1 MHPLGKPETGDPQ
14 AMKRWLLLPFLLL
27 AGIALAAYP
36 RLHRRL
42 LRYQSHRAAA
52 ATTAEVAPQLR
63 EGDLIFHTSQSAQS
77 RAIQLATH
85 SAWSHC
91 GIIYKAGNN
100 WQVFEAVQPVKLT
113 PLADWVARG
122 QGGHFVTKR
131 LRDAATALTPAAL
144 GKLKAAGRPMLGH
157 NYDLYFGWSDDRI
170 YCSEL
175 IWKVYERGLHRRLGQ
190 LQHLRD
196 FDLSHPAVQAKL
208 RERYGA
214 RLPLNETVI
223 SPVSIFESPQLVTVL
238 NR

>member
-1 MHPLGKPETGDPQ
+1 
-14 AMKRWLLLPFLLL
+14 MKRWLLLLSLLL
-27 AGIALAAYP
+27 VLVLAALAAYP

-42 LRYQSHRAAA
+42 LRYQSHRAAEA
-52 ATTAEVAPQLR
+52 ATAQIAPQLHD
-63 EGDLIFHTSQSAQS
+63 GDLIFHTSQSAQS

-91 GIIYKAGNN
+91 GILYRQAGQ

-131 LRDAATALTPAAL
+131 LRDAEAVLTHAAL
-144 GKLKAAGRPMLGH
+144 ARLKAAGQPLLGH

-175 IWKVYERGLHRRLGQ
+175 IWKVYERGLGRRLGQ

-208 RERYGA
+208 RERYSNN
-214 RLPLNETVI
+214 LPLNETVI
-223 SPVSIFESPQLVTVL
+223 SPASIFNSSELVTVL
-238 NR
+238 AL

>member
-1 MHPLGKPETGDPQ
+1 MN
-14 AMKRWLLLPFLLL
+14 RWLPLPFLLL
-27 AGIALAAYP
+27 AALAIAAYP

-52 ATTAEVAPQLR
+52 AATAQIEPQLR
-63 EGDLIFHTSQSAQS
+63 DGDLIFHTSQSAQN

-85 SAWSHC
+85 SPWSHC
-91 GIIYKAGNN
+91 GIVYKEAGK

-131 LRDAATALTPAAL
+131 LRDAAAVLTAAAL
-144 GKLKAAGRPMLGH
+144 ARLKAAGQPMLGH

-175 IWKVYERGLHRRLGQ
+175 IWKVYERGLGRRLGQ
-190 LQHLRD
+190 LQQLRD
-196 FDLSHPAVQAKL
+196 FDLSSPAVRAKL
-208 RERYGA
+208 QERYGN
-214 RLPLNETVI
+214 RLPLTETVI
-223 SPVSIFESPQLVTVL
+223 SPVSIFRSPELVTVL
-238 NR
+238 SR

>member
-1 MHPLGKPETGDPQ
+1 E
-14 AMKRWLLLPFLLL
+14 
-27 AGIALAAYP
+27 
-36 RLHRRL
+36 
-42 LRYQSHRAAA
+42 A
-52 ATTAEVAPQLR
+52 ATVQIAPQLR
-63 EGDLIFHTSQSAQS
+63 DGDLIFHTSQSAQS

-91 GIIYKAGNN
+91 GIVYKEGNS

-144 GKLKAAGRPMLGH
+144 ARLKAAGQPMLGH

-175 IWKVYERGLHRRLGQ
+175 IWKVYERGLGRRLGQ

-214 RLPLNETVI
+214 RLPLDETVI
-223 SPVSIFESPQLVTVL
+223 SPVSIFQSPELVTVL
-238 NR
+238 RR